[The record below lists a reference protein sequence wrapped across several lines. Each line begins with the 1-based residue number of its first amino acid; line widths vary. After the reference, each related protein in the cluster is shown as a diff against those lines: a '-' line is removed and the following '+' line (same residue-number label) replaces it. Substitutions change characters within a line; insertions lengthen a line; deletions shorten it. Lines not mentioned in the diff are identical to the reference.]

1 MRPSP
6 VRPHPYRRVWKP
18 LYWNMDST
26 GYYILWMMQL
36 ENVTE
41 KVQQNLVLEGGDPVF
56 LSPKRTYNSDQ
67 TTMDLLPGIIYSFA
81 ALFIILDPLLSVPI
95 FAAMTKGQTATEIH
109 KQAFIAV
116 AVAGSLMYLFL
127 IFNKMIFEILGLS
140 LPSFQIA
147 GGILLFLLGIQE
159 ALGIE
164 IGHCKEHA
172 KTAAGVVIGT
182 PLLCGPGTITTV
194 MLLSKDY
201 GILIPFVAI
210 TISLLATWAIL
221 YYSELIQ
228 RILGEVVT
236 DIMGKVLGMLVAAIA
251 VKIIASGVMALAG
264 M

>member
-1 MRPSP
+1 MNRFNIEHQP
-6 VRPHPYRRVWKP
+6 
-18 LYWNMDST
+18 DSSLRIFIPNQSVD
-26 GYYILWMMQL
+26 IL
-36 ENVTE
+36 
-41 KVQQNLVLEGGDPVF
+41 
-56 LSPKRTYNSDQ
+56 SQ
-67 TTMDLLPGIIYSFA
+67 TMVELFSGIVYSFA

-95 FAAMTKGQTATEIH
+95 FAAMTKGQTPTEIH
-109 KQAFIAV
+109 KQAFVAV
-116 AVAGSLMYLFL
+116 AVAGGLMYLFL
-127 IFNKMIFEILGLS
+127 VFNKTIFDILGLN

-194 MLLSKDY
+194 MLLSRDY

-210 TISLLATWAIL
+210 TLALLATWLVL
-221 YYSELIQ
+221 YYAEKIQ
-228 RILGEVVT
+228 HILGDVVT

-251 VKIIASGVMALAG
+251 VKIIASGILAFGALI
-264 M
+264 